1 MDIRLPHEVEW
12 EVAAR
17 WPDGRFYP
25 WGNTFDSH
33 KANTREAGISLTTAV
48 GLYPSGRNEA
58 LELYDLSGNVWEWC
72 RNRYDKPESD
82 LATDEVDISSDSR
95 ALRGGSWNR
104 DQDLARAA
112 ARDCFDPGNRFDVNG
127 FRVVVVRFS
136 PSHQPDH

>member
-72 RNRYDKPESD
+72 RNRYNKPESD
-82 LATDEVDISSDSR
+82 LATDEVDISSNSR
-95 ALRGGSWNR
+95 VLRGGSWFSFQA
-104 DQDLARAA
+104 DARAA
-112 ARDCFDPGNRFDVNG
+112 SRDNLDPDFRYVGYG

-136 PSHQPDH
+136 PSHQGH

>member
-72 RNRYDKPESD
+72 RNKYDPPE
-82 LATDEVDISSDSR
+82 AVEVDESGDSR
-95 ALRGGSWNR
+95 VVRGGSWNHNR
-104 DQDLARAA
+104 GLARAA
-112 ARDCFDPGNRFDVNG
+112 CRDYRVPVDRFDFG